1 VAPRALWKGHLKIDE
16 LTCAVALYA
25 AASTAERVSLHTIN
39 RKTGHRVHREYVD
52 ADTGKEVEREDQVKG
67 YETDKDRFIVLE
79 PEEIAAAVPE
89 SDKTLAVE
97 AFIECDDI
105 DTIYFDKPYFVAP
118 ADKAAAEVFAVI
130 REGMEAKK
138 VAALARAV
146 LFRRVRKLL
155 IRAQGP
161 GFVANTLKF
170 DYEVRPAEEVFEDLP
185 ELKIK
190 GEMLE
195 LAEHIIDTK
204 SGEFDPAA
212 FDDRY
217 DAALAEL
224 VKAKMEGRRIE
235 APKREKQDNVVSLID
250 ALRESARAAGKGK
263 AAKAKAAPKKRQKAP
278 QRKAG

>member
-1 VAPRALWKGHLKIDE
+1 VAPRALWKGHLKIEE
-16 LTCAVALYA
+16 LSCAVALYA

-105 DTIYFDKPYFVAP
+105 DTVYFDKPYFVAP

-155 IRAQGP
+155 IRTEEP

-278 QRKAG
+278 QRKSG

>member
-67 YETDKDRFIVLE
+67 YETEKDRFIVLE

-105 DTIYFDKPYFVAP
+105 DTVYFDKPYFVAP

-155 IRAQGP
+155 IRTEGP

-224 VKAKMEGRRIE
+224 VKAKIEGRRIE
-235 APKREKQDNVVSLID
+235 APKREKQDNVVSLMD

-263 AAKAKAAPKKRQKAP
+263 AARAKAAPKKRQKAP